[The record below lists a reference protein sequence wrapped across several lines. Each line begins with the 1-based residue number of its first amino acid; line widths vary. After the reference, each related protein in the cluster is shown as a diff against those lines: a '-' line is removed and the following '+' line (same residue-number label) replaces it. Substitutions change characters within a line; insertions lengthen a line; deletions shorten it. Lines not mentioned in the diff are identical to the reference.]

1 MSTKTI
7 KLTKKYQQNI
17 QDFKKEQD
25 LIINVIKNT
34 FEKFQN
40 ESNFNSMEYALDVL
54 PEEFVYVP
62 NDTLLSEGRYIRY
75 LDMRNP
81 LDIKLRLGGF
91 LLSDNG
97 YTISLK
103 GPEKSFRVSKKTSL
117 FFSQINETDRV
128 RVAVNTCFLKK

>member
-1 MSTKTI
+1 MTTKTI
-7 KLTKKYQQNI
+7 KLSKKYQENI
-17 QDFKKEQD
+17 QDLKKEQD
-25 LIINVIKNT
+25 LVRQVIQST

-62 NDTLLSEGRYIRY
+62 NNTLLSEGRYIRY
-75 LDMRNP
+75 LDMRDP
-81 LDIKLRLGGF
+81 MEIKLRIGGF

-103 GPEKSFRVSKKTSL
+103 GPEKTFRVSKKKSL
-117 FFSQINETDRV
+117 FFSQINDTDRI
-128 RVAVNTCFLKK
+128 RAAVNGYI

>member
-1 MSTKTI
+1 MYI
-7 KLTKKYQQNI
+7 
-17 QDFKKEQD
+17 
-25 LIINVIKNT
+25 
-34 FEKFQN
+34 
-40 ESNFNSMEYALDVL
+40 
-54 PEEFVYVP
+54 P

-81 LDIKLRLGGF
+81 LDIKLRIGGF

-128 RVAVNTCFLKK
+128 RVAVNKYV

>member
-1 MSTKTI
+1 MATKTI

-17 QDFKKEQD
+17 QDFKREQD
-25 LIINVIKNT
+25 IVIKVIKNT
-34 FEKFQN
+34 FEKFPN

-54 PEEFVYVP
+54 PDEFVYIP

-103 GPEKSFRVSKKTSL
+103 GPEKTFRVSKKKSL

-128 RVAVNTCFLKK
+128 RVAVNNYV

>member
-1 MSTKTI
+1 MATKTI

-25 LIINVIKNT
+25 LIIEVIKNT
-34 FEKFQN
+34 FDKFPN

-54 PEEFVYVP
+54 PEEFLYVQ

-81 LDIKLRLGGF
+81 LDIKLRIGGF

-128 RVAVNTCFLKK
+128 RVAVNKYV

>member
-1 MSTKTI
+1 MATKTI
-7 KLTKKYQQNI
+7 KLSKKYQDNI

-25 LIINVIKNT
+25 TVRQIVQST

-62 NDTLLSEGRYIRY
+62 NSTLLSEGRYIRY
-75 LDMRNP
+75 LDMRDP
-81 LDIKLRLGGF
+81 LEIKLRIGGF

-103 GPEKSFRVSKKTSL
+103 GPEKTFRVSKKTSL

-128 RVAVNTCFLKK
+128 RVAINQYV

>member
-7 KLTKKYQQNI
+7 KLSKKYQENI

-25 LIINVIKNT
+25 TVRQVIQST

-62 NDTLLSEGRYIRY
+62 NSTLLSEGRYVRY
-75 LDMRNP
+75 LDMRDP
-81 LDIKLRLGGF
+81 LDIKLRIGGF
-91 LLSDNG
+91 LLADNG

-103 GPEKSFRVSKKTSL
+103 GPEKTFRVSKKTSL
-117 FFSQINETDRV
+117 FFTQINETDRV
-128 RVAVNTCFLKK
+128 RVAINQYV

>member
-1 MSTKTI
+1 MYTKTI

-17 QDFKKEQD
+17 QNFKKEQD
-25 LIINVIKNT
+25 LIIQVIKNT

-62 NDTLLSEGRYIRY
+62 NDTFLSEGRYIRY
-75 LDMRNP
+75 LDMRSP
-81 LDIKLRLGGF
+81 LDIKLRIGGF

-97 YTISLK
+97 YTINLK
-103 GPEKSFRVSKKTSL
+103 GPEKTFRVSKKTSL
-117 FFSQINETDRV
+117 FFSQINESDRV
-128 RVAVNTCFLKK
+128 RVAVNDYI